1 MYQRDPK
8 HTGNVGDAPSGR
20 REATLMIRRC
30 ECCGRLLAPLFDA
43 CSSCRSADLA
53 WVPSSGTGSV
63 VSWRVLQC
71 AANPRAEVE
80 RSTIAIVELD
90 EGPWLYTTIHG
101 ELPPSSF
108 EPVRVRFRARSR
120 GARFPVFAVHREARV
135 SDASPQPA

>member
-8 HTGNVGDAPSGR
+8 HTGNVGDCPSAR

-30 ECCGRLLAPLFDA
+30 ECCGQLLAPLFDV

-53 WVPSSGTGSV
+53 WVPCSGTGSV
-63 VSWRVLQC
+63 VSWRVLQR

-90 EGPWLYTTIHG
+90 EGPWLYTMIHG
-101 ELPPSSF
+101 ELPPSST

-120 GARFPVFAVHREARV
+120 GDRFPVFAVNREARA
-135 SDASPQPA
+135 SDARPQPA